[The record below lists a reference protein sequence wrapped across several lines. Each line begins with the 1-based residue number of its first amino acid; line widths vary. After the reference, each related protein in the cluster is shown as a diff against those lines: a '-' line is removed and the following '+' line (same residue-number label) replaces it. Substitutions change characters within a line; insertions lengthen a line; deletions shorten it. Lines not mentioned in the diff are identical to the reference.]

1 MSAPVRLELSQPE
14 AQALYQTA
22 KHGVWL
28 PFLQPQLVSALGK
41 LQAARE
47 AAEHRQ
53 VPPPGGRAA

>member
-1 MSAPVRLELSQPE
+1 MSAPVRLELSQAE

-28 PFLQPQLVSALGK
+28 PMLQPRLTSALLK

-47 AAEHRQ
+47 AAEGRP
-53 VPPPGGRAA
+53 VPPPFGGGA